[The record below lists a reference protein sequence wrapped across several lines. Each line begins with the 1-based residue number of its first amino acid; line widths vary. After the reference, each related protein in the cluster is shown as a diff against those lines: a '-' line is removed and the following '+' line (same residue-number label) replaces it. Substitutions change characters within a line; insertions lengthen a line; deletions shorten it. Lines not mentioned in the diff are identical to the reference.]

1 MKDIIGISQDEN
13 IGEIQQKLIEVELWN
28 KILEQKVNNRTM
40 AIRNLLDNVG
50 QGLMTFGNNLL
61 IHKDYSLE
69 CSRIFGEPIENKLFP
84 HLIFSDNKEEA
95 EFVDQVLKEV
105 FSCRDKLKTN
115 VYLSMLPEEIKL
127 NNKAINFEYK
137 LIDNIYS
144 SDEKAIMVILTDI
157 TEYKLL
163 EDKLKEDEKIIR
175 MVVNVAANYS
185 NFMDCV
191 KEFQY
196 FYGSKVHE
204 ILDSDKTVSE
214 MYGDI
219 FRDIHTFKGSFSQF
233 DMYDSVK
240 NLNSMENALSYVGR
254 TINNFTPKDLRAFVY
269 SFDIIDFLDNDMDI
283 LKDKLGTQLFSVGE
297 TVQVEMLRLTDIER
311 EIMQICTP
319 VEYRTILP
327 MVRSLRFKP
336 LKDLLNTYPKYT
348 VKLGESLETHI
359 NVFDIEGEDVFV
371 DSEKYGG
378 FIKSL
383 VHVFRNSVDHGFEA
397 LDTSL
402 EQQDNKAW
410 NISCNIGTIDNYT
423 EIVIEDDGSGIDF
436 DKIRNKAIEYGLYN
450 TEQVLSLDEK
460 ELLELICREN
470 FSTKDTV
477 TSVSGRG
484 MGLSAVKLE
493 VEKLNGKL
501 EIYTRKGKGT
511 KLRFLIP
518 LLDAEKIEELSA
530 EAFAEPILNTT
541 LDFLQ
546 ENFQNKL
553 EVAQITSFNA
563 NSFGMKNYTAFISIK
578 GLFNGS
584 FAISMD
590 NKISALLLHRIL
602 IDYRDKLAE
611 SKYTKD
617 MIAECANMILGNS
630 IRSYPNIRELLII
643 GTPSVIY
650 STSGDINYEG
660 NMITGYNIETNKGT
674 VVISIIQ

>member
-1 MKDIIGISQDEN
+1 MRKIIGISQEEN
-13 IGEIQQKLIEVELWN
+13 VGEIQQRLIEAELWN
-28 KILEQKVNNRTM
+28 KKLEQTVSNRTM

-50 QGLMTFGNNLL
+50 QGLMTFGKSFL
-61 IHKDYSLE
+61 IDKDYSLE
-69 CSRIFGEPIENKLFP
+69 CSKIFGEPIEDKLFSQ
-84 HLIFSDNKEEA
+84 LISPDNEE
-95 EFVDQVLKEV
+95 ESGFIDQVLKEV
-105 FSCRDKLKTN
+105 FNCQDELKIN
-115 VYLSMLPEEIKL
+115 VYLSMLPENIKL
-127 NNKAINFEYK
+127 DNKAISLEYK

-144 SDEKAIMVILTDI
+144 QDEKAVMVILTDI
-157 TEYKLL
+157 TEKMLL
-163 EDKLKEDEKIIR
+163 EDKLKEDEKIMR
-175 MVVNVAANYS
+175 MVANVASNFS

-240 NLNSMENALSYVGR
+240 NLSSMENALSYLR
-254 TINNFTPKDLRAFVY
+254 HTINNFTPKDLRAFVY
-269 SFDIIDFLDNDMDI
+269 SFDIIDFLDNDLNI
-283 LKDKLGTQLFSVGE
+283 LKDKLGTQLFAAGE
-297 TVQVEMLRLTDIER
+297 MVQAELLRLTGIER
-311 EIMQICTP
+311 DIMQICNP

-336 LKDLLNTYPKYT
+336 LKDLLSSYPKYT
-348 VKLGESLETHI
+348 VKLGESLERHI
-359 NVFDIEGEDVFV
+359 NDFTIEGEDVYV
-371 DSEKYGG
+371 DSERYGG

-397 LDTSL
+397 FDASL
-402 EQQDNKAW
+402 EQLDNKTW
-410 NISCNIGTIDNYT
+410 NISCNIGTMDNYT
-423 EIVIEDDGSGIDF
+423 EIVIKDDGSGIDF

-450 TEQVLSLDEK
+450 TEQAMSLDEK

-470 FSTKDTV
+470 FSTKDTA

-484 MGLSAVKLE
+484 IGLSAVKLE

-501 EIYTRKGKGT
+501 EIYTSKGRGT

-518 LLDAEKIEELSA
+518 LMDEEKLEELSA
-530 EAFAEPILNTT
+530 EVFAEPILNTT

-553 EVAQITSFNA
+553 EVIQINSFNA
-563 NSFGMKNYTAFISIK
+563 NSYDMKNYTAFISIK

-602 IDYRDKLAE
+602 IDYKDKLEE

-643 GTPSVIY
+643 GTPSVIH
-650 STSGDINYEG
+650 SACEDINYDG

-674 VVISIIQ
+674 VIICIIQ